1 MAASH
6 KKQMIMKGKNKRN
19 VILISTFHDES
30 MGNVTTRKGVIQKP
44 SVVLDN
50 KNRGVNKN
58 SQHIS

>member
-1 MAASH
+1 
-6 KKQMIMKGKNKRN
+6 MIMKGKNKRN